1 MERENSVIKYE
12 ENTEKYEDYD
22 EQALVRQTLTQS
34 AYMRQSEKL
43 ASLVQTQFD
52 ERVHRKNRG
61 VHQAGF
67 YVLWSA
73 SMPSV
78 LVELGFLTNP
88 KEARYLNSDR
98 GQTYLAS
105 AIFRAV
111 RAYKS
116 QYEKGIFASE

>member
-1 MERENSVIKYE
+1 
-12 ENTEKYEDYD
+12 
-22 EQALVRQTLTQS
+22 
-34 AYMRQSEKL
+34 
-43 ASLVQTQFD
+43 
-52 ERVHRKNRG
+52 
-61 VHQAGF
+61 
-67 YVLWSA
+67 
-73 SMPSV
+73 MPSV

-111 RAYKS
+111 RSYKT

>member
-1 MERENSVIKYE
+1 M
-12 ENTEKYEDYD
+12 
-22 EQALVRQTLTQS
+22 Q
-34 AYMRQSEKL
+34 QSEKL
-43 ASLVQTQFD
+43 ASLVQNQFE
-52 ERVHRKNRG
+52 ERVGRDNRG

-78 LVELGFLTNP
+78 LVEMGFLTNP
-88 KEARYLNSDR
+88 REARFLKSDK

-111 RAYKS
+111 RAYKKD
-116 QYEKGIFASE
+116 YEKGIYRSK